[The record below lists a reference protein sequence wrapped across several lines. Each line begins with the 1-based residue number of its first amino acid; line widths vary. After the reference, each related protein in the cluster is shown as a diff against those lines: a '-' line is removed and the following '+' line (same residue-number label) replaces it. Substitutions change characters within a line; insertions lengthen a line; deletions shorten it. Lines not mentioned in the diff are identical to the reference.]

1 MFFIEKFRVNL
12 SMLNK
17 SNLITNKSILTML
30 QDIAE
35 MHSSSVGF
43 GVTDLNTTH
52 CSWALLNWKLEI
64 FERPKYG
71 DVITIKT
78 WARYNTK
85 LYCYRDFEILNSN
98 GDVIGIATSKW
109 VLFNISTGRIEKIED
124 ELISKYNSE
133 DKSVFNIVDLPKL
146 NELEA
151 YEFSKEY
158 TIRKADIDINNH
170 VNNLSYMDIATEVL
184 PDNFIDNE
192 LNNIEIMY
200 KKQIKLEDSIEVYY
214 GVTENNENS
223 VVIKNSDGSV
233 HAIIKLF

>member
-1 MFFIEKFRVNL
+1 MFFKENFRVNL

-64 FERPKYG
+64 FSRPKYG

-98 GDVIGIATSKW
+98 GDVIGIATSNGFYSTLLLAELKKLKMN
-109 VLFNISTGRIEKIED
+109 LFQNIIQKTSLF
-124 ELISKYNSE
+124 LILL
-133 DKSVFNIVDLPKL
+133 ICL
-146 NELEA
+146 N
-151 YEFSKEY
+151 
-158 TIRKADIDINNH
+158 
-170 VNNLSYMDIATEVL
+170 
-184 PDNFIDNE
+184 
-192 LNNIEIMY
+192 
-200 KKQIKLEDSIEVYY
+200 
-214 GVTENNENS
+214 
-223 VVIKNSDGSV
+223 
-233 HAIIKLF
+233 